1 MQATQDGNKI
11 KLSPGLFRAGIM
23 YWINIKKK
31 KEKKRNEMKQ
41 LKQKNDQSYRNEV
54 IVNRE
59 NYNEVDH
66 FHDTEISITRDR
78 RKTGVKSVD
87 LILG

>member
-1 MQATQDGNKI
+1 MIFSKEFSREVNYPAILK
-11 KLSPGLFRAGIM
+11 
-23 YWINIKKK
+23 KKK
-31 KEKKRNEMKQ
+31 KEKKRNETKQ

>member
-1 MQATQDGNKI
+1 MI
-11 KLSPGLFRAGIM
+11 LSKKFSREVNYPAIL
-23 YWINIKKK
+23 KK

-78 RKTGVKSVD
+78 RKTGVKSAD

>member
-1 MQATQDGNKI
+1 MI
-11 KLSPGLFRAGIM
+11 LSKEFSREVNYPAILK
-23 YWINIKKK
+23 KKK
-31 KEKKRNEMKQ
+31 KEKKRNETKQ

>member
-1 MQATQDGNKI
+1 MI
-11 KLSPGLFRAGIM
+11 LSKEFSREVNYPAILK
-23 YWINIKKK
+23 KKK
-31 KEKKRNEMKQ
+31 KEKKLNETKQ

>member
-1 MQATQDGNKI
+1 MI
-11 KLSPGLFRAGIM
+11 LSKKFSREVNYPAIL
-23 YWINIKKK
+23 KKK

-78 RKTGVKSVD
+78 RKTGVKSAD